1 MDPQAQSLLEPFT
14 SLLPRNSEVF
24 WLGAIASF
32 FAGLGTSIG
41 ALGIFLLRK
50 PSSRTLNALISGAA
64 GVMLTATFFSLLQP
78 AIEYAEARA
87 THNGLGALVVI
98 AGIFAGAGMLFS
110 IHRYSPHEHFEMG
123 REGPAGSR
131 LSRVWLFVVAITLHN
146 FPEGMTV
153 GVGFAGENIANGL
166 ALGLGIGA
174 QNIPEGLAVSVSL
187 LAVGYGKWRAFWI
200 GSLTGLVEPV
210 GGIVGAAAIWLAEP
224 AIPIILGIAAGA
236 MLFIISNEVIPETH
250 RGPDKHLA
258 TFSLLLGVVLMLLM
272 GVVLK

>member
-1 MDPQAQSLLEPFT
+1 M
-14 SLLPRNSEVF
+14 LPGNSEVF
-24 WLGAIASF
+24 WLGTIASF

-50 PSSRTLNALISGAA
+50 PSARTLNVLISGAA
-64 GVMLTATFFSLLQP
+64 GVMLTASFFSLLQP

-98 AGIFAGAGMLFS
+98 AGVFAGAGMLFS
-110 IHRYSPHEHFEMG
+110 IHRYSPHEHFEIG
-123 REGPAGSR
+123 REGPANSR
-131 LSRVWLFVVAITLHN
+131 LDRVWLFVIAITLHN

-153 GVGFAGENIANGL
+153 GVGFAGQDIANGL

-258 TFSLLLGVVLMLLM
+258 TFSLLVGVVLMLFM

>member
-1 MDPQAQSLLEPFT
+1 MDSETQSFVELFT

-32 FAGLGTSIG
+32 LAGLGTSIG

-50 PSSRTLNALISGAA
+50 PTSRTLNALISGAA
-64 GVMLTATFFSLLQP
+64 GVMLTASLFSLLQP
-78 AIEYAEARA
+78 AIAEARA
-87 THNGLGALVVI
+87 THNGLGTLVVI
-98 AGIFAGAGMLFS
+98 VGLFAGAGMLFS
-110 IHRYSPHEHFEMG
+110 IHHFSPHEHFEMG
-123 REGPAGSR
+123 REGPEGSR

-153 GVGFAGENIANGL
+153 GVGFAGVNIANGL

-187 LAVGYGKWRAFWI
+187 LAIGYSKWRAFWI

-210 GGIVGAAAIWLAEP
+210 GGIVGAAAVWLAEP
-224 AIPIILGIAAGA
+224 AMPIILGIAAGA

-250 RGPDKHLA
+250 RGPDKNLA
-258 TFSLLLGVVLMLLM
+258 TFSLLVGVVVMLFM
-272 GVVLK
+272 NVVLK

>member
-1 MDPQAQSLLEPFT
+1 MDPQTQSLLEPFT
-14 SLLPRNSEVF
+14 SLLPGNSEVF

-32 FAGLGTSIG
+32 FAGLGTSLG

-50 PSSRTLNALISGAA
+50 PSTRNLNALISGAA
-64 GVMLTATFFSLLQP
+64 GVMLTASFFSLLQP
-78 AIEYAEARA
+78 AIEYAEAR
-87 THNGLGALVVI
+87 TPHNGLGALVVI
-98 AGIFAGAGMLFS
+98 AGVFAGAGMLFS
-110 IHRYSPHEHFEMG
+110 IHRYAPHEHFEIG
-123 REGPAGSR
+123 REGPANSR
-131 LSRVWLFVVAITLHN
+131 LGRVWLFVIAITLHN

-153 GVGFAGENIANGL
+153 GVGFAGEDIANGL

-250 RGPDKHLA
+250 RGADKNLA
-258 TFSLLLGVVLMLLM
+258 TFSLLTGVALMLRLS
-272 GVVLK
+272 VLLE